1 MAQAPEFKDFLPG
14 LEFFQTFLKGAGLP
28 SNLANWVAPTLDVG
42 ELDRKITDLKAVL
55 SWLEANARVT
65 QSMIQGL
72 EVQRMT
78 LATLQTMNVDM
89 QDFARQFG
97 AAAAQ
102 PAPRRSASPTPPKA
116 EAPSAPPVSPA
127 APESPAG
134 PAEPPAAEE
143 GTEGAEGA
151 ATAAA
156 QPLAWWDA
164 ITRQFTEL
172 ATRALT
178 EGQGLAAGFGQSLS
192 GLPRTVGAP
201 VAAAAQAPAKTSTPA
216 RKIARTSASKPGG
229 AAATRKRAA
238 PAKRTAAAKTAAGR
252 RSR

>member
-1 MAQAPEFKDFLPG
+1 MAQTPEFKDFLPG

-55 SWLEANARVT
+55 NWLEANARVT

-97 AAAAQ
+97 TAAAAPRQ
-102 PAPRRSASPTPPKA
+102 GASPAPPEAQAAAPVTPAAA
-116 EAPSAPPVSPA
+116 ESPA
-127 APESPAG
+127 AP
-134 PAEPPAAEE
+134 AEPVAAD
-143 GTEGAEGA
+143 EGAEGA
-151 ATAAA
+151 AAG
-156 QPLAWWDA
+156 QPLAWWEA
-164 ITRQFTEL
+164 ITRQFAEL
-172 ATRALT
+172 ATRALA

-192 GLPRTVGAP
+192 GLPGTMG
-201 VAAAAQAPAKTSTPA
+201 AAATPTAQAPARKSTPA
-216 RKIARTSASKPGG
+216 RKNTAAAAGKPG
-229 AAATRKRAA
+229 AAGATRKRAA
-238 PAKRTAAAKTAAGR
+238 PAKRTAAAKAAGR
-252 RSR
+252 RAR